1 MQSIVHKNRR
11 LSIYIFTR
19 SSLIRLIKNAWD
31 QEMRVYQKW
40 KKGKKSLI
48 EKYHPFNDYK
58 WCCVIG
64 RNVLLSMQNH
74 DGLWTRQ
81 TWPSD
86 FNIFSYIF
94 YCNIITII
102 QAMSAISGRTGAI
115 IANHISPLFWT
126 EVIFQ
131 HSARKKLSFYSNFRM
146 NWAHSSQFSLCV
158 KMSDERC

>member
-1 MQSIVHKNRR
+1 MHETKKCG
-11 LSIYIFTR
+11 YIR
-19 SSLIRLIKNAWD
+19 SG
-31 QEMRVYQKW
+31 

-64 RNVLLSMQNH
+64 RNVLLSMRNH

-115 IANHISPLFWT
+115 IANRISPLFWT
-126 EVIFQ
+126 DVIFRLGKNFLFIQ
-131 HSARKKLSFYSNFRM
+131 TFVWIGLIQVNFHYVSKWVMTFITDVNRNKSIPLYENSFPLSP
-146 NWAHSSQFSLCV
+146 
-158 KMSDERC
+158 